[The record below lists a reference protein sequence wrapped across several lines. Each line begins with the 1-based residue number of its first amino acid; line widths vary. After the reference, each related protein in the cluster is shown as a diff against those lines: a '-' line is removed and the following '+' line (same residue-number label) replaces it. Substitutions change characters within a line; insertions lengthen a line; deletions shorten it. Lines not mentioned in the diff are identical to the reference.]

1 MLCCTCHTSIYPS
14 IGQGGQ
20 PRFPS
25 SSAKNC
31 TTTQV
36 NWAIVTLPLLMYF
49 YCSGRSAGP
58 ISEEMDMMKWIRQH
72 MTPRIKWLM
81 LLFRTLPRLKMPDR
95 AAKCEMRLRNAT
107 AICDREKATKR
118 KIPKRPSAAFRLPT
132 SLNNR
137 YIHIMREVD
146 HFTHYLTDALYYTF
160 SFTDW
165 DSSRSSILRITL
177 FVCSARLSVKICR
190 MLAHEFQRRVID
202 VSYRVR

>member
-1 MLCCTCHTSIYPS
+1 MLHVPYVHISVHRT
-14 IGQGGQ
+14 
-20 PRFPS
+20 
-25 SSAKNC
+25 
-31 TTTQV
+31 
-36 NWAIVTLPLLMYF
+36 
-49 YCSGRSAGP
+49 GRSASLSKLLGQELHNHSGKLGYCYTSATHVLLLLGAVCRTDFRGDGYDEVDTP
-58 ISEEMDMMKWIRQH
+58 AH
-72 MTPRIKWLM
+72 TPRIKWLM

-95 AAKCEMRLRNAT
+95 AAKCEMRQRNAT

-177 FVCSARLSVKICR
+177 FVCSARLSVKICH
-190 MLAHEFQRRVID
+190 MSACEFQQRVID
-202 VSYRVR
+202 VSYRVW

>member
-1 MLCCTCHTSIYPS
+1 MCCAARAVCDRYPS

-49 YCSGRSAGP
+49 YRSGRSAGP
-58 ISEEMDMMKWIRQH
+58 IPEEMDMMKWIRQH

-95 AAKCEMRLRNAT
+95 TAT
-107 AICDREKATKR
+107 AKCDREMRPRKSDKAKNTQETIR
-118 KIPKRPSAAFRLPT
+118 RFPST
-132 SLNNR
+132 N
-137 YIHIMREVD
+137 
-146 HFTHYLTDALYYTF
+146 
-160 SFTDW
+160 
-165 DSSRSSILRITL
+165 
-177 FVCSARLSVKICR
+177 
-190 MLAHEFQRRVID
+190 
-202 VSYRVR
+202 